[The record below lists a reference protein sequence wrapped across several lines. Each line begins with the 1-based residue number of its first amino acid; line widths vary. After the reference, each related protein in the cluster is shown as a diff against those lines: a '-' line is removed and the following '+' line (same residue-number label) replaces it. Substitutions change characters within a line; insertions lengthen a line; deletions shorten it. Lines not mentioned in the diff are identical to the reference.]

1 MQPDAYITDAELIE
15 LAQETDRVAQ
25 LVDDPGIQFRL
36 RQIAQEVL
44 ALVRVHSI

>member
-1 MQPDAYITDAELIE
+1 MQPDAYIADSELIE
-15 LAQETDRVAQ
+15 LAQETNRVAE
-25 LVDDPGIQFRL
+25 LVTDPAIQSRL